1 MTNQV
6 IHGNCMDVLPTLADK
21 SVFSVITDPPYG
33 IKLDTWDVPV
43 DIPLF
48 TEHAARLSTG
58 FYCFFGQMPTMVDW
72 VCAAREFMQ
81 YREHISWVKRNC
93 MVQPGLLRGHEGIL
107 VFKHNRAN
115 FYKTIGKYEDVKVP
129 GLMFDVITIEGI
141 RSHISALYSAIKNG
155 GNMPQ
160 SSMSVKCQPVYTR
173 EWYIEKAKQGVKQ
186 LRHPADGKS
195 NFTNVWSFLPPTKV
209 QYGKNAIKH
218 QHPTQKPLELMK
230 RLVEL
235 TTPPGGIVL
244 DPFAGSGTTA
254 IACLE
259 TGRQYIC
266 IEQSDE
272 YYQMIL
278 NRIADWKEE
287 KAQATQ
293 QLELLE

>member
-6 IHGNCMDVLPTLADK
+6 IHGNCMDILPDLADK

-33 IKLDTWDVPV
+33 IKLDTWDIPV

-81 YREHISWVKRNC
+81 YKDHVSWVKRNANIAGKL
-93 MVQPGLLRGHEGIL
+93 QKQHENI
-107 VFKHNRAN
+107 FIYRH
-115 FYKTIGKYEDVKVP
+115 GKAGYFTTKGQYEDTKIP
-129 GLMFDVITIEGI
+129 GIMFDVVSIQSIQRYIAELHSI
-141 RSHISALYSAIKNG
+141 IKSNG
-155 GNMPQ
+155 KIPTYVE
-160 SSMSVKCQPVYTR
+160 S
-173 EWYIEKAKQGVKQ
+173 
-186 LRHPADGKS
+186 GKS
-195 NFTNVWSFLPPTKV
+195 QLAFVGRKPKGEFSIYKGGLTGFNTVWSFLPTTRAKQTGKV
-209 QYGKNAIKH
+209 KH

-266 IEQSDE
+266 IEQSEE

-278 NRIADWKEE
+278 ARIADWEQE

-293 QLELLE
+293 QLELL

>member
-1 MTNQV
+1 
-6 IHGNCMDVLPTLADK
+6 MDILPDLADK

-33 IKLDTWDVPV
+33 IKLDTWDIPV

-72 VCAAREFMQ
+72 VCAARDFMQ
-81 YREHISWVKRNC
+81 YREHITWVKRIC
-93 MVQPGLLRGHEGIL
+93 MMQTGLIRGHEEIL
-107 VFKHNRAN
+107 VFKHKGVT
-115 FYKTIGKYEDVKVP
+115 FYKTKGKYEDVKVP
-129 GLMFDVITIEGI
+129 GVMFDVVTIETI
-141 RSHISALYSAIKNG
+141 QRHISDLYWAIDNK
-155 GNMPQ
+155 GNMRKSAFSASGQ
-160 SSMSVKCQPVYTR
+160 SVYQR
-173 EWYIEKAKQGVKQ
+173 ECYVEKSKKGIKKQ
-186 LRHPADGKS
+186 RIPNNNSS
-195 NFTNVWSFLPPTKV
+195 NFTNLWSFLSPTQAKQLGKV
-209 QYGKNAIKH
+209 KH

-266 IEQSDE
+266 IEQSEE

-278 NRIADWKEE
+278 ARIADWEQE
-287 KAQATQ
+287 KPQATQ
-293 QLELLE
+293 QLELL